1 MLKAL
6 LVALVTVA
14 MVPASASP
22 DEDAVRGVL
31 MTAFDKPEA
40 RLVVEPIVV
49 SGGYAIADWTQ
60 VSTGGRALLRRGHH
74 GWDLILCA
82 GDELKNP
89 DALRLAGLSTADAA
103 GLAAALA
110 SSEVSLPRERLARLS
125 SFEGIVRMGEGN
137 HAHH

>member
-1 MLKAL
+1 MLNAL
-6 LVALVTVA
+6 LVALVTIA
-14 MVPASASP
+14 AVPAFAGQ
-22 DEDAVRGVL
+22 DEEVVKGVL
-31 MTAFDKPEA
+31 MAAFDKPDA
-40 RLVVEPIVV
+40 RLVIEPIVV

-82 GDELKNP
+82 GDEIKNP
-89 DALRLAGLSTADAA
+89 DALKLAGLSTADAA

-110 SSEVSLPRERLARLS
+110 SSEGSLPRERLARLS

>member
-1 MLKAL
+1 MLNAL
-6 LVALVTVA
+6 LVALVTIAAV
-14 MVPASASP
+14 SAFAGQ
-22 DEDAVRGVL
+22 DEEVVKGVL
-31 MTAFDKPEA
+31 MAAFDKPDA
-40 RLVVEPIVV
+40 RLVIEPIVV

-82 GDELKNP
+82 GDEIKNP
-89 DALRLAGLSTADAA
+89 DALKLAGLSTADAA

-110 SSEVSLPRERLARLS
+110 SSEVPLPRERLARLS